1 MNENGTAVY
10 VKDTLKCLT
19 TPTRFNMN
27 YVLITFTVLKDPI
40 PDLHIIGIYR
50 SKNKVPLQ
58 VLINTVNLSL
68 DALLPES
75 SSTTPVVI
83 LGDFNV
89 NLLEESLSKKKLQ
102 NTQITQIISQCTTDY
117 HSLLDHIY
125 TSIPAQ
131 VEHSGTLES
140 YFSDHKPI
148 FICLSHGK

>member
-1 MNENGTAVY
+1 LNENGTAVY

-89 NLLEESLSKKKLQ
+89 NLLEESSSKKKLQ
-102 NTQITQIISQCTTDY
+102 KYFQQQRQFTQIISQCTTDY
-117 HSLLDHIY
+117 HSLLDHIC
-125 TSIPAQ
+125 TTIPAQ
-131 VEHSGTLES
+131 VETLGYS
-140 YFSDHKPI
+140 RILFQ
-148 FICLSHGK
+148 

>member
-1 MNENGTAVY
+1 MNDVE
-10 VKDTLKCLT
+10 
-19 TPTRFNMN
+19 
-27 YVLITFTVLKDPI
+27 ITVTVLKHPI
-40 PDLHIIGIYR
+40 PNLHIIGIYR

-58 VLINTVNLSL
+58 VLINTLNLLL

-89 NLLEESLSKKKLQ
+89 NLLEESSSKKKLQ
-102 NTQITQIISQCTTDY
+102 KYFQQQRQFTQIISQCTTDY

-131 VEHSGTLES
+131 VEHLGTLES